1 MLRRRVAQQTATI
14 RAQLDREASLKAA
27 AQAASLA
34 KSQFLANMSH
44 EIRTPLHG
52 VIGMADL
59 AIETPPGEEQ
69 HQYLQLIKQCGANLL
84 TVINDILDISKIE
97 AGRLQLEAVPVSLR
111 QFLRATIAVLTISA
125 KKKGLRLD
133 LTIHPDVPDALIG
146 DSNRLNQILLNL
158 AANAIKFTEHGGISI
173 HVSRDELRPSSTV
186 LRFSVKDTGIGIEPE
201 KVGTIFE
208 AFSQADS
215 SITRRFGG
223 TGLGL
228 AISSNLIAMMGGRI
242 WVEST
247 PQAGSTFFFT
257 VEMALDP
264 SVGKTGPAAGAPGSR
279 EPHRPLRI
287 LLADDNAVNQL
298 VAARMLEKSGHH
310 VVTASN
316 GEEVLALLARETFD
330 AILMDVQMPVMD
342 GLMATRKI
350 REREATSR
358 SHLPIIALTARAM
371 EEDESLCIEAGM
383 DAYLSKPLGSDDLLR
398 TLDAL
403 TAAKA

>member
-1 MLRRRVAQQTATI
+1 
-14 RAQLDREASLKAA
+14 
-27 AQAASLA
+27 
-34 KSQFLANMSH
+34 MSH

-59 AIETPPGEEQ
+59 AIETPTGEDQ
-69 HQYLQLIKQCGANLL
+69 RQYLQLIKQCGANLL

-97 AGRLQLEAVPVSLR
+97 AGRLQLEAVPFSLR
-111 QFLRATIAVLTISA
+111 QFLRAATAVLTISA

-133 LTIHPDVPDALIG
+133 LTIQPDVPDALIG
-146 DSNRLNQILLNL
+146 DSNRLNQIVLNL

-173 HVSRDELRPSSTV
+173 HVTREELRPSSTV

-201 KVGTIFE
+201 KVGTVFE

-247 PQAGSTFFFT
+247 PQVGSTFFFT

-264 SVGKTGPAAGAPGSR
+264 SVGKTGPGPAAAPDSR
-279 EPHRPLRI
+279 VQHRPLRI
-287 LLADDNAVNQL
+287 LLAEDNAVNQL
-298 VAARMLEKSGHH
+298 VATRMLEKSGHH
-310 VVTASN
+310 VVRAAN

-350 REREATSR
+350 REQEAASK

-371 EEDESLCIEAGM
+371 EEDESMCIEAGM
-383 DAYLSKPLGSDDLLR
+383 DAYLSKPLGSDELLR

-403 TAAKA
+403 TAANASR